1 MESLN
6 SELQKLTPSLND
18 AENAKN
24 EKMGELKKYIEQAHL
39 TKENAFEDPEYRR
52 LSEEYLDAEKNWNT
66 LLGQQKGFQEQI
78 NDIEQDIIPEMKTT
92 FVGVEGSDFE
102 NSYNDF
108 ITSEQGQAVEGFG
121 GTCGIIASCNMLNQQ
136 YKMAVNER
144 QGVEDFIVKGRCEMS
159 GEYGANGG
167 TSYEQRKAFIE
178 ENNMTF
184 ERVEGSWNGKAI
196 ELEDIAKRTQNGE
209 SACLVLK
216 AQDLSQEGLSD
227 RRLLPT
233 KQGLTAMKAN
243 HDTTIAGFSYDS
255 KGKIAGIW
263 LNDTGGWAGSNR
275 VFISRDKFMQMQK
288 MTDGFA
294 VEYAKRKG

>member
-1 MESLN
+1 MPAYKDKKNGSWY
-6 SELQKLTPSLND
+6 LQFRYTD
-18 AENAKN
+18 WT
-24 EKMGELKKYIEQAHL
+24 GERRPKVKRGFA
-39 TKENAFEDPEYRR
+39 TKREALE
-52 LSEEYLDAEKNWNT
+52 W
-66 LLGQQKGFQEQI
+66 
-78 NDIEQDIIPEMKTT
+78 
-92 FVGVEGSDFE
+92 
-102 NSYNDF
+102 
-108 ITSEQGQAVEGFG
+108 
-121 GTCGIIASCNMLNQQ
+121 
-136 YKMAVNER
+136 ER
-144 QGVEDFIVKGRCEMS
+144 QFLM
-159 GEYGANGG
+159 
-167 TSYEQRKAFIE
+167 QRKAD
-178 ENNMTF
+178 NNMTF

-294 VEYAKRKG
+294 VEYAKRKV